1 MRWFELLDGEGDCGC
16 KEGLLGRL
24 RAAQPLPSQMPGR
37 EVPTPWAG
45 RGARAREA
53 RRRGYEDRG
62 RTGLNSGKDLVKV
75 EKKSMGALR
84 CLSVCNLHGKRIKF
98 PLFSPSCSRG
108 MGGVGFGPGRE
119 PPT

>member
-1 MRWFELLDGEGDCGC
+1 MQRRAPREAQGCPALIVPDARQGGANPLGRERGPEPERLGGEGV
-16 KEGLLGRL
+16 K
-24 RAAQPLPSQMPGR
+24 
-37 EVPTPWAG
+37 T
-45 RGARAREA
+45 
-53 RRRGYEDRG
+53 G
-62 RTGLNSGKDLVKV
+62 RTGLNSGKDLMKV

-108 MGGVGFGPGRE
+108 VGGVGFGPGRE